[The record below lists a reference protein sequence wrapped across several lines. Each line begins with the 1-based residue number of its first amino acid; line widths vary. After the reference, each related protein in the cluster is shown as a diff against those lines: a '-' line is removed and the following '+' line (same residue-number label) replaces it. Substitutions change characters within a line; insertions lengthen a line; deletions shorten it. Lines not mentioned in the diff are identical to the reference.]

1 MNYTPT
7 TIFFVYQRYDFESKT
22 QFVNRFLGDL
32 DLYDWKNVNRYKA
45 FVEQRSACLMIISV
59 AQGQLPIFQ
68 SHHLRLSMQ
77 RSIRI
82 FYFSLAI
89 LRSCL
94 VCGVTAANLPQPYIR
109 KGGNNISQVAPRVD
123 HKPAK
128 KLYAKGFWFSP
139 LPAKKSSPKHK
150 GYDHTVNR
158 LFREGG

>member
-128 KLYAKGFWFSP
+128 ITLRNSFLAFAP
-139 LPAKKSSPKHK
+139 PNPKSVAI
-150 GYDHTVNR
+150 GTGV
-158 LFREGG
+158 